1 MANLFLKLLN
11 MSISAGY
18 LVLAVVLLRLV
29 LKKAPRWTR
38 VLLWG
43 IVAIRLICPFS
54 IESALSLIPNP
65 EPISADILQEASPS
79 INSSLPTIDP
89 SAPPYINPDPIP
101 TPSIP
106 ILDTVTVT
114 ASADPGETYLA
125 VASIIWLAGMS
136 LMMLYMIISYWQLRR
151 RVTTAIRVHDRI
163 YQGETVV
170 SPFVLGILRP
180 RIYLPSNLS
189 PQDLPHVIAHEQAHI
204 RRKDHWWKPL
214 GFLLLTLYWFNP
226 LMWLAFLL
234 LCRDIELACDEKVIK
249 QLESDQRAD
258 YSQALL
264 KCSAR
269 RRSIAACPLA
279 FGEVGVKERVKNVLS
294 YKKPAF
300 WIIIVAVIACAAVAV
315 CFLTDP
321 LSEVHAEGTQ
331 PTETQ
336 PVTVAPGPA
345 LLWYD
350 SATATA
356 SGQMKLDTI
365 PGITFQ
371 WDTSAVTAVSEQG
384 ETVLLQALV
393 IRNIYSADLT
403 GDGIPEICATVDN
416 KSGMYDCH
424 VIVYDYAAGISY
436 TYGPNGDTYAY
447 YLHIA
452 DGYLMCSQVPFDN
465 PSVTVASGRLI
476 FTITDDS
483 KALAMEGAQTNQSQL
498 NQNVPG
504 PAEAWYQI
512 AGWYNRER
520 GEFQVE
526 AFPGVTFRWNIG
538 TVEAVTKEGTITI
551 MDAVYLKNIGAVDL
565 NMDGY
570 PEICGTAVRSTEEHS
585 CYVLV
590 YDYAAGKS
598 YTFPVSDENTGF
610 YLYTLSGYV
619 MCGKERLQ
627 EDDTYEAGRLMLTG
641 AEENMAL
648 TIVVAP
654 PPAEYKGDP
663 VLWIDIS
670 DPNAAPRAEVQLD
683 AFPGVTF
690 RWNIK
695 PNWYLNDKF
704 LIAEKDGVE
713 IPLFDQHGG
722 ISSVYVADVTGDGKP
737 DICANG
743 YHFFSGLPSYN
754 AVYVYDYA
762 NGKYYS
768 LVDTPHTNH
777 YTKVSYYIRM
787 ENGQL
792 VCDQIH
798 EATQQTL
805 ATGILTFVDGKLDLD
820 AQITYDSPVEYEL
833 VIKDEYL
840 RDIIQLITEADG
852 TCRFSPTMHL
862 NRDGTSNSITG
873 TYTKT
878 DTHLTMQ
885 ADDGRT
891 YTFCCRGDDLI
902 FLASSSSPLPK
913 GSLLEN
919 GMLLTGKPY
928 FTPEEI
934 G

>member
-1 MANLFLKLLN
+1 MIELFLRIFN
-11 MSISAGY
+11 MSVAASY

-29 LKKAPRWTR
+29 LKRSPKWITVA
-38 VLLWG
+38 LWG
-43 IVAIRLICPFS
+43 LVAIRLLCPFTV
-54 IESALSLIPNP
+54 ESVLSLVPSAETVSQNILSQSTPTINTGIYAFNSTINPVIGQLAPPVSTPAQPNP
-65 EPISADILQEASPS
+65 LEIFLTVVSILW
-79 INSSLPTIDP
+79 
-89 SAPPYINPDPIP
+89 
-101 TPSIP
+101 
-106 ILDTVTVT
+106 V
-114 ASADPGETYLA
+114 
-125 VASIIWLAGMS
+125 AGMALMALYS
-136 LMMLYMIISYWQLRR
+136 LISYWRLRR
-151 RVTTAIRVHDRI
+151 RVATAVRLQDNIFRSEFVA
-163 YQGETVV
+163 
-170 SPFVLGILRP
+170 SPFVLGFFRP
-180 RIYLPSNLS
+180 KVYLSNTLDATT
-189 PQDLPHVIAHEQAHI
+189 QDYVIAHERAHI
-204 RRKDHWWKPL
+204 RRRDHWWKPL
-214 GFLLLTLYWFNP
+214 GFLLLSIHWFNP
-226 LMWLAFLL
+226 LMWLSYIL
-234 LCRDIELACDEKVIK
+234 LCRDIELACDEKVIRE
-249 QLESDQRAD
+249 LGTEARAD

-264 KCSAR
+264 DCSIR
-269 RRSIAACPLA
+269 RGTIAACPLA
-279 FGEVGVKERVKNVLS
+279 FGEVGVKERVKKVLN

-300 WIIIVAVIACAAVAV
+300 WIIWVAILACMITAA

-321 LSEVHAEGTQ
+321 ITKAHA
-331 PTETQ
+331 
-336 PVTVAPGPA
+336 
-345 LLWYD
+345 
-350 SATATA
+350 
-356 SGQMKLDTI
+356 
-365 PGITFQ
+365 
-371 WDTSAVTAVSEQG
+371 
-384 ETVLLQALV
+384 
-393 IRNIYSADLT
+393 
-403 GDGIPEICATVDN
+403 DN
-416 KSGMYDCH
+416 
-424 VIVYDYAAGISY
+424 
-436 TYGPNGDTYAY
+436 
-447 YLHIA
+447 
-452 DGYLMCSQVPFDN
+452 
-465 PSVTVASGRLI
+465 
-476 FTITDDS
+476 
-483 KALAMEGAQTNQSQL
+483 NQSQL

-504 PAEAWYQI
+504 TAEAWYQI
-512 AGWYNRER
+512 AGWYNREN

-538 TVEAVTKEGTITI
+538 TVEAVTKERTITI

-598 YTFPVSDENTGF
+598 YTFPVSDGNTGF

-641 AEENMAL
+641 TDGNMAL

-663 VLWIDIS
+663 VLWIDID
-670 DPNAAPRAEVQLD
+670 DPNAASRAEVQLD

-690 RWNIK
+690 RWNIM
-695 PNWYLNDKF
+695 PNSYLNGEF

-743 YHFFSGLPSYN
+743 YHFFSGLPSFN

-768 LVDTPHTNH
+768 LVDTPHTDH
-777 YTKVSYYIRM
+777 YTKISYYIRM

-798 EATQQTL
+798 QATQQTL

-820 AQITYDSPVEYEL
+820 AQITYDSPVEYSK
-833 VIKDEYL
+833 VIRDEYYRGFVRL
-840 RDIIQLITEADG
+840 VTEADG
-852 TCRFSPTMHL
+852 TCFLVFSSSL
-862 NRDGTSNSITG
+862 NSDGTGNSVTG

-878 DTHLTMQ
+878 DTHLTVHT
-885 ADDGRT
+885 DDGRT
-891 YTFCCRGDDLI
+891 YTFCFREDDLV

-913 GSLLEN
+913 GSLLED

-928 FTPEEI
+928 LTPDEI